1 MGLTCCTQRET
12 SSDYLDQVRRELD
25 AKYISRINIQ
35 PLVNMIPETQKRL
48 FKQSPKRSI
57 RVPKTQARI
66 QDKFDLKVELL
77 LERLKAE
84 LSELRRGHTSVED
97 ADFQKQLLVTIGANT
112 REISKIV
119 VELYHSRRMLALDRL
134 TNTSCR

>member
-1 MGLTCCTQRET
+1 M
-12 SSDYLDQVRRELD
+12 D

-35 PLVNMIPETQKRL
+35 PLVNMIPETQRRL